1 MTYSHVALIHLSRM
15 HFPICIGR
23 TSLFH
28 ILELLG
34 GIIHF
39 YLNSNGALCGQ
50 TEEMR
55 RLIWVFAVCP
65 CPSKRTLGLH
75 RLTQSVIISV
85 CCVL

>member
-28 ILELLG
+28 ILEVLG
-34 GIIHF
+34 GVFHF
-39 YLNSNGALCGQ
+39 YSNSNGTLCEQ
-50 TEEMR
+50 TEETR
-55 RLIWVFAVCP
+55 RLISVCAVCP

-75 RLTQSVIISV
+75 RLTQSVII
-85 CCVL
+85 